1 MQLPFPAPAIN
12 LAGRAV
18 PMFSSTL
25 DEERSASFFD
35 ERADASLK
43 EVSRCKE
50 VVTKTAFRHQSV
62 DRTACVRSSCPVIG
76 LELRVFFVFPL
87 PDSLW
92 GHLIFPCGDSTQP
105 WHPHII
111 DCGME
116 KSPVMVSFGGNCQ
129 CQSGGPGDSDGKN
142 MMAPSVYSR
151 TIMVTVTKT

>member
-25 DEERSASFFD
+25 DVERSASFLD

-50 VVTKTAFRHQSV
+50 VVTKTAFRHRRCGSHCMCSP
-62 DRTACVRSSCPVIG
+62 AIG
-76 LELRVFFVFPL
+76 FEMRVFFVFPL